1 METQWSLVLF
11 TVLTGA
17 AGWTLGCVAVDEF
30 IRKTKND
37 TNFVAAIVAIVMAA
51 LGGIASVTHLSHPE
65 NMLAALNHPTSGIFT
80 EALLVGLT
88 ALFALVYLVVL
99 KRAAGDAARKIF
111 AVLAALFG
119 IVLAFAAGAS
129 YMMAA
134 QLMWN
139 TPLLPLAYGGT
150 AMPLGVAVYLLIAQ
164 ARGEQELKT
173 FQLLLMVG
181 GAVAA
186 ITGLFYGMATGAAA
200 HEPLLLWG
208 LVVII
213 GGVAPALCGWFASK
227 QPASALVLYVV
238 ATVAAF
244 IGCAA
249 LRCVMWATSTVVNN
263 FFGML

>member
-17 AGWTLGCVAVDEF
+17 AGWTLGCVAIDEF

-37 TNFVAAIVAIVMAA
+37 TNFIAAIVAIVLAA
-51 LGGIASVTHLSHPE
+51 VGGVASVTHLSHPE

-88 ALFALVYLVVL
+88 ALFALVYLIVL
-99 KRAAGDAARKIF
+99 KRDAGATARKIF

-129 YMMAA
+129 YMMSA

-150 AMPLGVAVYLLIAQ
+150 AMPLGIAVYLLVAQ
-164 ARGEQELKT
+164 IRGEQDLK
-173 FQLLLMVG
+173 LLQTLLIVG

-186 ITGLFYGMATGAAA
+186 ITGLFYGVATGAAA
-200 HEPLLLWG
+200 HEPLLMWG
-208 LVVII
+208 LVVIV
-213 GGVAPALCGWFASK
+213 GGVAPALCGWVAAK

-238 ATVAAF
+238 ATAAAF

-249 LRCVMWATSTVVNN
+249 LRCAMWATSTVVNN